1 MFELTVAA
9 YMDSAHFLRG
19 YHGKCAGVHGHSWKV
34 EATVSGERLNGQGL
48 LIDFND
54 LKKIVQKA
62 IGIFDHKLINDLEP
76 FDKINPTSENLARY
90 LFGEI
95 KDNLALYREIK
106 LTRVLVSESRDT
118 SAVYYEE

>member
-9 YMDSAHFLRG
+9 YMDSAHFLRD

-106 LTRVLVSESRDT
+106 LARVLVSESRDT